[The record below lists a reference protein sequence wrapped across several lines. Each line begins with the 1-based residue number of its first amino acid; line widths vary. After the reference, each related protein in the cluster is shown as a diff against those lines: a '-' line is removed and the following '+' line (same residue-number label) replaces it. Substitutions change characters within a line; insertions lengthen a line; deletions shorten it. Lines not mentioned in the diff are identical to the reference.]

1 MKKQKAIKVLLIE
14 DDEDDYV
21 LFKKLLGDIK
31 NIPYQLTW
39 ASSYEKGLTLISE
52 KNHDIYIFDYL
63 LGQNTAIDL
72 LRYCR
77 ELKIKA
83 PIILLTGL
91 SNQAADIAAMELG
104 AADFLEKGEIT
115 SITLER
121 SMRHAA
127 AQGAVLEELKASE
140 KKFRRIFEHSYD
152 VIYLAK
158 EDGTI
163 MDINPSA
170 QRVFGYE
177 KSELLNMNAA
187 KLYDNAHD
195 RIQLLKDAHQRRI
208 SSNNEIV
215 YRNKNGNKKHCI
227 VSASLHDAD
236 ESGQPTYVA
245 VIRDITQRKK
255 IEQELIIAEKNAVI
269 GRVVHTLAHEI
280 RSPLAS
286 IYLAIELLQKE
297 LNHDPMY
304 LEIVKRSSRQIDNI
318 IKEFLQSAT
327 HPDVKMQKHSISK
340 ILSEALAQ
348 VNDRAALNKI
358 TIENSTD
365 VANCNIMADK
375 ENLKIAIVNIL
386 VNAIEA
392 VATITGKIQVKTIQI
407 GKRINIEIED
417 NGTGIPEKSLSN
429 IFEPYYTSKNNGVGL
444 GLAATHNIIHS
455 LNGTIEVESEV
466 GKGTKFIIGLECV

>member
-39 ASSYEKGLTLISE
+39 ASNYEKGLALISE
-52 KNHDIYIFDYL
+52 KAHDIYIFDYL

-72 LRYCR
+72 LIHCR
-77 ELKIKA
+77 ALEIKA

-91 SNQAADIAAMELG
+91 SNQAADIAAMQLG

-140 KKFRRIFEHSYD
+140 KKFRGIFEHSYD

-163 MDINPSA
+163 LDINPSA
-170 QRVFGYE
+170 QRVFGYS
-177 KSELLNMNAA
+177 KVELLKMNAA
-187 KLYDNAHD
+187 KLYDNEED
-195 RIQLLKDAHQRRI
+195 RIKLLNDAHKTQI

-215 YRNKNGNKKHCI
+215 YRDKQGNKKHCI
-227 VSASLHDAD
+227 VSASFQDTD
-236 ESGQPTYVA
+236 EFGQPTYVA

-255 IEQELIIAEKNAVI
+255 IEKELIIAEKNAVI

-304 LEIVKRSSRQIDNI
+304 LDIVKRSSRQIDSI

-327 HPDVKMQKHSISK
+327 HPEVKMQKHSIAK
-340 ILSEALAQ
+340 ILTEALAH
-348 VNDRAALNKI
+348 VSDRAALNNI
-358 TIENSTD
+358 SIENSMNGD
-365 VANCNIMADK
+365 NCNIMADK

-392 VATITGKIQVKTIQI
+392 VENKSGRVKVKTIQT
-407 GKRINIEIED
+407 GKMVNIEIED
-417 NGTGIPEKSLSN
+417 NGTGIPESSLSN
-429 IFEPYYTSKNNGVGL
+429 IFEPYYTSKNNGMGL

-466 GKGTKFIIGLECV
+466 GKGTKFIIGLECI